1 MRWLNGDGGATNIC
15 RDYVHRDP
23 IHRRA
28 FRDGVQGMVAKDCG
42 RGKDLTRSDQIE
54 ESRWDNRVEGDL
66 LCLELFD
73 QLYASGADNRA
84 DDFVTRIAD
93 GHSHAAFE
101 LRMQQAFVVFRYGVL
116 RKKFLIVSEADV
128 RLAGDGPEIQPSF
141 AFLLGVF
148 RVGSKIR

>member
-1 MRWLNGDGGATNIC
+1 MRWLNGDGGATDIC

-23 IHRRA
+23 IYRRA

-42 RGKDLTRSDQIE
+42 RGKDFARRDQIE
-54 ESRWDNRVEGDL
+54 ESRRDNRVEGDL
-66 LCLELFD
+66 LRLELSD
-73 QLYASGADNRA
+73 QLHPSGADNRA
-84 DDFVTRIAD
+84 DDLVTGIAD

-116 RKKFLIVSEADV
+116 RKKLLVVSKANI
-128 RLAGDGPEIQPSF
+128 RLAGDGPEIEPSF

-148 RVGSKIR
+148 RIRSKIR